1 MLYKEP
7 DSYVTAKAI
16 VQELTENQKADHTVL
31 APYLE
36 TDATKIKQ
44 TYIINDPK
52 PLFRDK
58 V

>member
-1 MLYKEP
+1 MVNKEP

-16 VQELTENQKADHTVL
+16 VQELTENQKADLTVL

-52 PLFRDK
+52 PLLRDK

>member
-1 MLYKEP
+1 MVNKEP
-7 DSYVTAKAI
+7 DSYVTARAI
-16 VQELTENQKADHTVL
+16 VQELTENQKADQIAL

-52 PLFRDK
+52 PLFKDK